1 MAPSFV
7 MTNESVT
14 GEMTPPLVL
23 QKHTQNF
30 RPSASI
36 TLSTDGSE

>member
-7 MTNESVT
+7 TTNESVT

-23 QKHTQNF
+23 EKHSQHFRQIMVNF
-30 RPSASI
+30 KEI
-36 TLSTDGSE
+36 EVWL